1 MLKKLFLVPIFV
13 FLFPWHSAIAQT
25 AQPTDQVQYDLGTIE
40 VAAPAW
46 NHPDSITGKPAD
58 ELFFEVLP
66 ATGKT
71 TLSEALDGQLG
82 LHLRSSGGPGAVA
95 GMSSGGLSGNKVLV
109 VKDGLPVND
118 PFTGTPDIGDFS
130 TLQFETAEFWQGNRA
145 TLWGSSSIGGTLRLT
160 SRFPDS
166 GRIRVWTDGHG
177 GHGHAVETSINHGDA
192 RVGVRLSRF
201 TTPGISAAA
210 EENGNT
216 ERDAFALDNA
226 YLAMEAP
233 MRQDW
238 QLQMSSEFNR
248 SRTDL
253 DGFDFVSGLPVDS
266 LTFRQKK
273 IGSQFNTGLIKS
285 FADGEMRLTHAFGH
299 TSFTGIDEDNPFNE
313 YGLETSRQRQA
324 VSRSLVRNRQNWM
337 FEVSRSEVRA
347 ENAGLFSVRETDAA
361 GLLACES
368 KIGAA
373 TTLNAVFRH
382 DKPQDQSAVETG
394 NIALQHKIG
403 ALAVGAAWGKSFRMP
418 ALNERFYPAYGD
430 PDLGPEFS
438 SSAALS
444 VAGDAGRFGRLE
456 VSATQYYVSNLIGTT
471 ATTDPAYTW
480 GIKAANLDRARITSH
495 QISLSELK
503 LAGFSIAADFML
515 LDRAR
520 LESTRT
526 QIPGIASRQAT
537 AVVERKTGPTTWT
550 CRGQWWGSVWENA
563 ENTRSAPASH
573 DVSLFLRHNFKEC
586 SFEAGLLNLTDASQ
600 QRVVGYTRPGRR
612 LTLALETLF

>member
-1 MLKKLFLVPIFV
+1 MLKKHFLVPIFV
-13 FLFPWHSAIAQT
+13 LLFPWQSAFAQNT
-25 AQPTDQVQYDLGTIE
+25 QPADQMQYDLGTIE
-40 VAAPAW
+40 VTAPAW
-46 NHPDSITGKPAD
+46 NHPDTITGKPAE

-82 LHLRSSGGPGAVA
+82 LHLRSSGGPGTVA

-177 GHGHAVETSINHGDA
+177 GQGHAVETSITPGKA
-192 RVGVRLSRF
+192 KIGVRLSRF
-201 TTPGISAAA
+201 NTPGISAAA
-210 EENGNT
+210 QENGNT

-226 YLAMEAP
+226 YLAMEASMGP
-233 MRQDW
+233 AW

-273 IGSQFNTGLIKS
+273 IGSQFNTGLIKT

-299 TSFTGIDEDNPFNE
+299 TAFTGIDESDPFNE
-313 YGLETSRQRQA
+313 YGLEASQQRQA

-337 FEVSRSEVRA
+337 IEVSRTEVRA

-373 TTLNAVFRH
+373 TSLNAVFRH
-382 DKPQDQSAVETG
+382 DKAQSQSSVETG
-394 NIALQHKIG
+394 NLALQHKIG
-403 ALAVGAAWGKSFRMP
+403 GLDVGAAWGKSFRMP

-430 PDLGPEFS
+430 SELGPEFS
-438 SSAALS
+438 SSVALS
-444 VAGDAGRFGRLE
+444 VAGNAGRVGHLA
-456 VSATQYYVSNLIGTT
+456 VSATQYYVSDLIGTT
-471 ATTDPAYTW
+471 ATTDPVYTW
-480 GIKAANLDRARITSH
+480 GMKAANLDRARITSH
-495 QISLSELK
+495 QISLSELE
-503 LAGFSIAADFML
+503 LAGCNIAADFVM

-537 AVVERKTGPTTWT
+537 AVVERKTGSTTWT
-550 CRGQWWGSVWENA
+550 CRGQWWGPVWENA
-563 ENTRSAPASH
+563 ENTRCAPDSH
-573 DVSLFLRHNFKEC
+573 DISLFLRHNFKEC
-586 SFEAGLLNLTDASQ
+586 SFEAGLLNLTDAEQ
-600 QRVVGYTRPGRR
+600 QRVFGYTRPGRR
-612 LTLALETLF
+612 LTLALEAFF